1 MAITKKSPK
10 VPLAESY
17 QAKAIFSLLEFLQR
31 SGLTKHDILQLVEG
45 ELRKLPRRTAHP
57 ENLITRKGSRV
68 TYVIGLA
75 LYRWHRDPD
84 FIDVR
89 GNPIPLALSGRAPSV
104 ESLIRHEKPE
114 VSVKKLVAEFRSL
127 RLIKPSGNGL
137 YLPTNI
143 AGRIRTDHPILLEH
157 LANSVVRLLSTA
169 RENTKTK
176 SDKTFIERF
185 VHVPDLKL
193 SKVSEFRDFSNQ
205 QAAAFLATIDDWLE
219 SNRATKRSGSIER
232 SVSAGV
238 HAFAFLEDL
247 NK

>member
-1 MAITKKSPK
+1 MTAKKKLSK

-17 QAKAIFSLLEFLQR
+17 QAKAIYSLLEFLQR
-31 SGLTKHDILQLVEG
+31 SGLAKQDILQLVEG
-45 ELRKLPRRTAHP
+45 SLRRLPRRAANQV
-57 ENLITRKGSRV
+57 NLKTRKGSRV
-68 TYVIGLA
+68 TYVVGLS

-84 FIDVR
+84 YIDGS
-89 GNPIPLALSGRAPSV
+89 GNPIPLALSGRSPSV

-114 VSVKKLVAEFRSL
+114 VAVKELVAEFKSL
-127 RLIKPSGNGL
+127 RLIKPAGNGL

-169 RENTKTK
+169 RENTKSK

-185 VHVPDLKL
+185 VHVPDLKI
-193 SKVSEFRDFSNQ
+193 SQISEFRDFSNQ

-219 SNRATKRSGSIER
+219 SNRAVHNSTKPEK
-232 SVSAGV
+232 SVPAGV
-238 HAFAFLEDL
+238 HAFAFLGDR
-247 NK
+247 NT